1 MYVCICNG
9 ITDKQIRRAVEDG
22 AQSLQELRE
31 QLGVA
36 GCCGQCA
43 NEASSFVPQHQP
55 HIKAYSA
62 TTANGK

>member
-43 NEASSFVPQHQP
+43 TEAKSFVTGYQP
-55 HIKAYSA
+55 EIKAYAASQ
-62 TTANGK
+62 GK